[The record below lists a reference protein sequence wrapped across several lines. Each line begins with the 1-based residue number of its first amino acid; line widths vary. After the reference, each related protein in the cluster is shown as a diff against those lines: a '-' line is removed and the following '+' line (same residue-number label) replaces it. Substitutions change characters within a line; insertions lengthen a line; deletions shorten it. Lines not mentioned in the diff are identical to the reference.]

1 MPDTPS
7 VPDESSRL
15 AQLTWLIAL
24 PATISAALLAATAG
38 YLANG
43 DHTVLQMLLAAAI
56 VIVLGTAVYAIGKVR
71 RGGERSAEL
80 RAMAVE
86 SRSGLLQSRSELTE
100 SRSELVE
107 TRAQLGD
114 TRNELAGARAE
125 IERLAERLRQAEA
138 APAPM
143 PPPGHPSG
151 RQVEVFV
158 NLSRRLQSLVHREIK
173 LLDALENEVED
184 PDLLKGLF
192 QVDHLATRIRRHAEN
207 LAVLGG
213 SVSRR
218 QWSRPVALTE
228 VLRSAIAE
236 VEHYS
241 RVKLVPPIEGTLP
254 GHAVASVVHLIAEL
268 IENATMFA
276 PPQTQVM
283 LRAQRVAA
291 GVAVEV
297 EDRGLGMQRGDQE
310 RINQLLVNPDH
321 INLDDLLRDG
331 RIGLY
336 VVSVIARQ
344 HGVVVQLQTNIYG
357 GTQAIIILPQPLL
370 DSQTTA
376 GHLRPGAARPESLT
390 ELTTEIPQQSSWP
403 VSPPPAAQPLAAQ
416 PFAAQPLAAQPS
428 AAQPLAAQPF
438 AAQPLAAQPFAAQSS
453 PAQSLPT
460 RPSAAQP
467 SAAQPSAAQPSA
479 AQPLP
484 GRPSAAQPSAAAQPF
499 ADRYA
504 AQPFAEPYAA
514 PATGAPQTATDL
526 PTGPFAGSPARLS
539 SGLSAGSF
547 GDPGAGPSAG
557 PFGEPPAGSSA
568 GAFGESAAGPSNGS
582 FGESA
587 ARSSNGSFGE
597 SGGRSA
603 GSFGERAAGRSAGSF
618 GEPAAGSPTGPLGEP
633 TAGLSTGSFGEP
645 APGSS
650 ASPSAASFA
659 GTLAEPTA
667 GSSAQSSNGSSS
679 GPSAGSSSGGP
690 ERPSTLPPLPR
701 RRSQTHMVPQL
712 QLGPPAPAP
721 EPTGEHNPAL
731 MASFMHGVSQGEA
744 DPAGP
749 DRL

>member
-7 VPDESSRL
+7 DPDESSRL

-24 PATISAALLAATAG
+24 PATVSAALLAATAG

-43 DHTVLQMLLAAAI
+43 DHAVLLALLAAAA

-71 RGGERSAEL
+71 RGGDRSAEL
-80 RAMAVE
+80 RTMAFE
-86 SRSGLLQSRSELTE
+86 SRSGLAQSRSELIQN
-100 SRSELVE
+100 RSELVE

-125 IERLAERLRQAEA
+125 IERLAERLRHAEA
-138 APAPM
+138 APPPM
-143 PPPGHPSG
+143 PSGHPGG

-276 PPQTQVM
+276 PPHTQVL

-370 DSQTTA
+370 DSPTA
-376 GHLRPGAARPESLT
+376 AEQLQPAATRPGSLS

-403 VSPPPAAQPLAAQ
+403 VSPPPAVPAASPLAE
-416 PFAAQPLAAQPS
+416 
-428 AAQPLAAQPF
+428 
-438 AAQPLAAQPFAAQSS
+438 
-453 PAQSLPT
+453 
-460 RPSAAQP
+460 
-467 SAAQPSAAQPSA
+467 
-479 AQPLP
+479 
-484 GRPSAAQPSAAAQPF
+484 
-499 ADRYA
+499 RYA
-504 AQPFAEPYAA
+504 AQSLAGHYAQPAVAA
-514 PATGAPQTATDL
+514 PQAAADL
-526 PTGPFAGSPARLS
+526 PSGPFAGSPARLS
-539 SGLSAGSF
+539 TGLSAGHSAGSF
-547 GDPGAGPSAG
+547 GDPS
-557 PFGEPPAGSSA
+557 
-568 GAFGESAAGPSNGS
+568 
-582 FGESA
+582 
-587 ARSSNGSFGE
+587 ARSF
-597 SGGRSA
+597 A
-603 GSFGERAAGRSAGSF
+603 
-618 GEPAAGSPTGPLGEP
+618 EPAAGSFAEP
-633 TAGLSTGSFGEP
+633 VAGSFAEP
-645 APGSS
+645 AAG
-650 ASPSAASFA
+650 SFA
-659 GTLAEPTA
+659 EPAA
-667 GSSAQSSNGSSS
+667 GHSA
-679 GPSAGSSSGGP
+679 GP
-690 ERPSTLPPLPR
+690 ERPAALPPLPR
-701 RRSQTHMVPQL
+701 RRSQSHMVPQL

-721 EPTGEHNPAL
+721 EPTGEHNPGL

>member
-1 MPDTPS
+1 MLMPDMPS

-43 DHTVLQMLLAAAI
+43 DHTVLLVLLAAA
-56 VIVLGTAVYAIGKVR
+56 VVVVLGTAVHAVGRVR
-71 RGGERSAEL
+71 RTGDRSAEL
-80 RAMAVE
+80 RAVAVE
-86 SRSGLLQSRSELTE
+86 SRSGLAE

-107 TRAQLGD
+107 TRSQLGE

-125 IERLAERLRQAEA
+125 IERLADRVRRAES
-138 APAPM
+138 APVPM

-276 PPQTQVM
+276 SPQTQVL
-283 LRAQRVAA
+283 LRSQQVAA
-291 GVAVEV
+291 GVAIEV
-297 EDRGLGMQRGDQE
+297 EDRGLGMQRGDQD

-344 HGVVVQLQTNIYG
+344 HGIVVQLQTNIYG
-357 GTQAIIILPQPLL
+357 GTQAIVILPQPLL
-370 DSQTTA
+370 DSPTTTE
-376 GHLRPGAARPESLT
+376 HLQSAVRPESLS
-390 ELTTEIPQQSSWP
+390 ELTTEIPQQSAWP
-403 VSPPPAAQPLAAQ
+403 VSPPPAVPAPPPAQPLA
-416 PFAAQPLAAQPS
+416 PAAQP
-428 AAQPLAAQPF
+428 
-438 AAQPLAAQPFAAQSS
+438 
-453 PAQSLPT
+453 PAVN
-460 RPSAAQP
+460 
-467 SAAQPSAAQPSA
+467 
-479 AQPLP
+479 
-484 GRPSAAQPSAAAQPF
+484 G
-499 ADRYA
+499 DRYA
-504 AQPFAEPYAA
+504 IP
-514 PATGAPQTATDL
+514 
-526 PTGPFAGSPARLS
+526 
-539 SGLSAGSF
+539 
-547 GDPGAGPSAG
+547 
-557 PFGEPPAGSSA
+557 
-568 GAFGESAAGPSNGS
+568 
-582 FGESA
+582 
-587 ARSSNGSFGE
+587 
-597 SGGRSA
+597 
-603 GSFGERAAGRSAGSF
+603 
-618 GEPAAGSPTGPLGEP
+618 
-633 TAGLSTGSFGEP
+633 
-645 APGSS
+645 
-650 ASPSAASFA
+650 
-659 GTLAEPTA
+659 
-667 GSSAQSSNGSSS
+667 SS
-679 GPSAGSSSGGP
+679 GPSAGFSNGS
-690 ERPSTLPPLPR
+690 ERPANLPPLPR

-721 EPTGEHNPAL
+721 EPSGEHNPGL

>member
-24 PATISAALLAATAG
+24 PATIAAAVLAATAG
-38 YLANG
+38 YLSNG
-43 DHTVLQMLLAAAI
+43 DHTALLLLIAAAI
-56 VIVLGTAVYAIGKVR
+56 VIVLGTAVYAVSKIR
-71 RGGERSAEL
+71 RVGDRSAEL
-80 RAMAVE
+80 RAMAAE
-86 SRSGLLQSRSELTE
+86 SRSGLAQ

-125 IERLAERLRQAEA
+125 VERLAERLRQAES

-143 PPPGHPSG
+143 PPPGQPSG

-241 RVKLVPPIEGTLP
+241 RVKLVPPIDGTLP

-276 PPQTQVM
+276 PPQTQVL

-291 GVAVEV
+291 GVAIEV

-321 INLDDLLRDG
+321 INLEDLLRDG

-370 DSQTTA
+370 DSPTTA
-376 GHLRPGAARPESLT
+376 QQLRPAAARPESLT
-390 ELTTEIPQQSSWP
+390 ELTTEIPQHSSWP
-403 VSPPPAAQPLAAQ
+403 ISPPSVTQPPMAQPPTNQPPTNQPPTNQPAVNQPPLAQ
-416 PFAAQPLAAQPS
+416 PAMTQPPISQPLIPRQ
-428 AAQPLAAQPF
+428 L
-438 AAQPLAAQPFAAQSS
+438 
-453 PAQSLPT
+453 PA
-460 RPSAAQP
+460 
-467 SAAQPSAAQPSA
+467 
-479 AQPLP
+479 P
-484 GRPSAAQPSAAAQPF
+484 G
-499 ADRYA
+499 ADLYG
-504 AQPFAEPYAA
+504 AA
-514 PATGAPQTATDL
+514 PQPASPRMAADL
-526 PTGPFAGSPARLS
+526 PSGPFAGSPAGLS
-539 SGLSAGSF
+539 NGPAGLANGQPGLANSQPGFANGQTSFANGQSGLSG
-547 GDPGAGPSAG
+547 G
-557 PFGEPPAGSSA
+557 PFL
-568 GAFGESAAGPSNGS
+568 
-582 FGESA
+582 
-587 ARSSNGSFGE
+587 
-597 SGGRSA
+597 
-603 GSFGERAAGRSAGSF
+603 
-618 GEPAAGSPTGPLGEP
+618 EPAV
-633 TAGLSTGSFGEP
+633 EP
-645 APGSS
+645 AV
-650 ASPSAASFA
+650 
-659 GTLAEPTA
+659 
-667 GSSAQSSNGSSS
+667 
-679 GPSAGSSSGGP
+679 GPPRADG
-690 ERPSTLPPLPR
+690 LPPLPR

-721 EPTGEHNPAL
+721 EPTGEHNPGL

>member
-1 MPDTPS
+1 MLMPDTPS

-24 PATISAALLAATAG
+24 PATVSAALLAATAG

-43 DHTVLQMLLAAAI
+43 DHTVLLALLAAAI
-56 VIVLGTAVYAIGKVR
+56 VIVLSTAVYAIGKVR
-71 RGGERSAEL
+71 RWGDRSAEL

-86 SRSGLLQSRSELTE
+86 SRSGLSQSRSELTE

-276 PPQTQVM
+276 PPQTQVL

-390 ELTTEIPQQSSWP
+390 ELTTEIPQQSAWP

-416 PFAAQPLAAQPS
+416 PFAAQPLAAQPL
-428 AAQPLAAQPF
+428 AAQPFAAQSLAAQPF
-438 AAQPLAAQPFAAQSS
+438 AAQPLAAQSLAAQPFAAQPFAGQSS
-453 PAQSLPT
+453 ASQS
-460 RPSAAQP
+460 SAGQ
-467 SAAQPSAAQPSA
+467 SS
-479 AQPLP
+479 
-484 GRPSAAQPSAAAQPF
+484 

-514 PATGAPQTATDL
+514 PAPGAPQMATDL

-547 GDPGAGPSAG
+547 GDPAAGPSG
-557 PFGEPPAGSSA
+557 ESFGNSAAGSSA
-568 GAFGESAAGPSNGS
+568 GSLGES
-582 FGESA
+582 
-587 ARSSNGSFGE
+587 
-597 SGGRSA
+597 
-603 GSFGERAAGRSAGSF
+603 AGRSAGSF
-618 GEPAAGSPTGPLGEP
+618 GEPAPGSSAGSLGESAGRSAGSFGEPATGSSAGPLGEP
-633 TAGLSTGSFGEP
+633 TAGLSTSSFRESAVGPPAGSFG
-645 APGSS
+645 GS
-650 ASPSAASFA
+650 F
-659 GTLAEPTA
+659 AEPTA
-667 GSSAQSSNGSSS
+667 GSSVQPSRGSSS
-679 GPSAGSSSGGP
+679 GPSAGSSLGVSGGP
-690 ERPSTLPPLPR
+690 ERPATLPPLPR

-721 EPTGEHNPAL
+721 EPTGEHNPGL